1 MSPRQEAPATS
12 KLPTPDIERQNNN
25 DNDDGGG
32 GASLGVL
39 LVGLMKGTF

>member
-1 MSPRQEAPATS
+1 MSPRQEAPGTS
-12 KLPTPDIERQNNN
+12 KSPTPDIERLNND

-39 LVGLMKGTF
+39 LVGLMKGKF